1 MVSSRNAGS
10 IQRSRSNGGGRGF
23 RTGKVSP
30 AIEPPSPK
38 VSACGLCGPF
48 AKQEKGRRRS
58 KIPGGKRKEAML
70 RRSDNLVEVQPAA
83 NAPLQNDDHQRQAQT
98 SSEEKDALP

>member
-83 NAPLQNDDHQRQAQT
+83 NSPLQNDDHQRQAQT
-98 SSEEKDALP
+98 SSEEKNALP